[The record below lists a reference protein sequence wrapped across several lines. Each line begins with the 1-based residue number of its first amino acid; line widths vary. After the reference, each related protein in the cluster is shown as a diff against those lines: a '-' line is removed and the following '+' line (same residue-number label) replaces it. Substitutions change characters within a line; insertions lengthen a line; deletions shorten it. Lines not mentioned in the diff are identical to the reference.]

1 MNSTSKVE
9 QIYANSVLLTSISG
23 TNVDITSTTGKVL
36 INGVEPTGGSGGS
49 GLPITGT
56 GYIDITGNIT
66 ATNGNIRATGDG
78 TTTGKLEAKII
89 KSEGNVVCEGN
100 LEIPTGN
107 IDLTAGGIQF
117 PSTSTN
123 GINIAGSGD
132 LSINSGDILLT
143 SGNIT
148 QSGTGKINTGT
159 GGLDSYGDIQTIGAK
174 DLIIGNNIYFDGT
187 DVFKRVNNPAQ
198 NISYK
203 DFKGLVAR
211 NDNTI
216 WTGTNDFAD
225 TVRLGTESGGV
236 FTESGLTLNTSG
248 TLQSVNINNSN
259 LLQCSNINCGNGGTN
274 EIRCKKIKTRTNE
287 DDVNN
292 PDGWSITQQAPSNP
306 VDGFDKVLDL
316 QAGETGGFCVI
327 RSLDSQTGPN
337 ITLDPRT
344 DALGG
349 RVVCNEV
356 ALGNGGASSFTM
368 GQPKS
373 GADVA
378 NALLKLGTSSSILK
392 FQDSTGNVDLMT
404 LQQEVG
410 TGDGLLLI
418 RAIEFETNGNRI
430 YQLRNGLTNLNVYF
444 KQATEF
450 HEFIFE
456 DNSGGQ
462 IIRIRKTQVEFKE
475 NMPIL
480 FGAYPFQPIQY
491 TLTRTI
497 TIRSQQ
503 DTSNYTNMVFNA
515 LGNGVG
521 AGGRDSW
528 TRVNDGATNLS
539 LYNSLL
545 EGFYKCSITQT
556 SASSS
561 NNFIG
566 VRIVFDYIL
575 AASVQDTPDITP
587 PISFGFNKMPASQA
601 DPQIIVNHN
610 NSQDTQS
617 QPVFLDFPSQNAG
630 ETMSIEVRLTK
641 LDF

>member
-1 MNSTSKVE
+1 MSVNSAINCGKLILGGNRQNGNIDIVSRDPNSKIFV
-9 QIYANSVLLTSISG
+9 
-23 TNVDITSTTGKVL
+23 
-36 INGVEPTGGSGGS
+36 NGIEPGSGGSGGS
-49 GLPITGT
+49 PPISGVGDIT
-56 GYIDITGNIT
+56 ITGNVT
-66 ATNGNIRATGDG
+66 ASGDG
-78 TTTGKLEAKII
+78 VTSGKIESQSI
-89 KSEGNVVCEGN
+89 KSIGNMVCDGN
-100 LEIPTGN
+100 LSVPTGN
-107 IDLTAGGIQF
+107 INLTTGSLQI

-132 LSINSGDILLT
+132 LSINSGDILMSSGNLTGLGTNKIT
-143 SGNIT
+143 SG
-148 QSGTGKINTGT
+148 S
-159 GGLDSYGDIQTIGAK
+159 GGLESHGDIVTIGAH
-174 DLIIGNNIYFDGT
+174 DLIVGRDIYFDGN
-187 DVFKRVNNPAQ
+187 DIYKRDIVGGVPVDT
-198 NISYK
+198 SYK
-203 DFKGLVAR
+203 IYKGLVGK
-211 NDNTI
+211 NDNNI
-216 WTGTNDFAD
+216 FTGTNDFANA
-225 TVRLGTESGGV
+225 VRLGTESGGV

-248 TLQSVNINNSN
+248 TLQSVNINNTT
-259 LLQCSNINCGNGGTN
+259 LLQCGNINCGNGGTN

-292 PDGWSITQQAPSNP
+292 PDGWTITQQKPSNP

-316 QAGETGGFCVI
+316 QAGETGGFCVV

-356 ALGNGGASSFTM
+356 ALGNGGSSSFTM

>member
-1 MNSTSKVE
+1 MSYTSKTE
-9 QIYANSVLLTSISG
+9 QIYANTLLLTSETG
-23 TNVDITSTTGKVL
+23 TDVDIISNTGNVK
-36 INGVEPTGGSGGS
+36 INGVLPTGGSGTS
-49 GLPITGT
+49 LPIDGV
-56 GYIDITGNIT
+56 GDITVTGNIT
-66 ATNGNIRATGDG
+66 ANGDG
-78 TTTGKLEAKII
+78 VTTGKIEGQSMKSKGVLVCDGKLSVPTNDIEVTTGKITL
-89 KSEGNVVCEGN
+89 SAGN
-100 LEIPTGN
+100 LEQG
-107 IDLTAGGIQF
+107 
-117 PSTSTN
+117 
-123 GINIAGSGD
+123 
-132 LSINSGDILLT
+132 
-143 SGNIT
+143 
-148 QSGTGKINTGT
+148 GTGKITSGS
-159 GGLDSYGDIQTIGAK
+159 GGVESYGDITTVGAK

-187 DVFKRVNNPAQ
+187 DIFKRTQNPAQ
-198 NISYK
+198 DISYK
-203 DFKGLVAR
+203 IFKGLIAK
-211 NDNTI
+211 NDNNI
-216 WTGTNDFAD
+216 FTGTNDFAN

-248 TLQSVNINNSN
+248 TLQSVNINNST
-259 LLQCSNINCGNGGTN
+259 LLQCGNINCGNGGTN

-373 GADVA
+373 GADVS
-378 NALLKLGTSSSILK
+378 NALLKLGTSSSVLK

-418 RAIEFETNGNRI
+418 RAIEFETNGNKI

-462 IIRIRKTQVEFKE
+462 IIRIRKIQVEFKE
-475 NMPIL
+475 NIPIL
-480 FGAYPFQPIQY
+480 FGALPFQPIQY
-491 TLTRTI
+491 RLTRTI
-497 TIRSQQ
+497 TIAANA
-503 DTSNYTNMVFNA
+503 DTTNFTNMAFNCQS
-515 LGNGVG
+515 
-521 AGGRDSW
+521 DTW
-528 TRVNDGATNLS
+528 TKVNDGQSMSMYNL
-539 LYNSLL
+539 LL
-545 EGFYKCSITQT
+545 EGYYKCTITQT
-556 SASSS
+556 GDSSS
-561 NNFIG
+561 GNFSACDLM
-566 VRIVFDYIL
+566 FDYVLHLSIQT
-575 AASVQDTPDITP
+575 APDIDITEPAFNYRKKPSNQARPTIRIDHLNTP
-587 PISFGFNKMPASQA
+587 
-601 DPQIIVNHN
+601 V
-610 NSQDTQS
+610 QS
-617 QPVFLDFPSQNAG
+617 QPVFVLYPNQSVG
-630 ETMSIEVRLTK
+630 ETMPIEVRLTK
-641 LDF
+641 LDY